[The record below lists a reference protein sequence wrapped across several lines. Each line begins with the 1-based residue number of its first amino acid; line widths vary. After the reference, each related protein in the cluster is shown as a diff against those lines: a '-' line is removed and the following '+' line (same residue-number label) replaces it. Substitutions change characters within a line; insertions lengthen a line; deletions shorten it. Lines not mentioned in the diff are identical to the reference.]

1 MKQAAGI
8 LIIALVLAAPA
19 AAGDPH
25 ASARA
30 DLLRCRAALKLL
42 DVARLSKQAAAA
54 QLKPLGAAKKAC
66 AVSAALKQAS
76 YVNSGDQGLS
86 QAYDAQVG
94 MTDGLL
100 NFGKYVG
107 DIAAGEAGHAKILNY
122 AVAEITQSKI
132 LLDDAL
138 TQLK

>member
-19 AAGDPH
+19 AADPH